1 MILETSDI
9 KNILPQKDP
18 LLLIDRAEIAEGTSV
33 FAEVFLNP
41 DWEIFKGHF
50 PGRPTLPGIYITESM
65 AQAAD
70 LILLTMPGNEKK
82 YPLFLG
88 ISRMRFLRPAYPN
101 DTLQLSAKIDCD
113 SGNGMYDCSVSA
125 SVNGKKAASGKIS
138 LALRD

>member
-1 MILETSDI
+1 MNLKKSDVI
-9 KNILPQKDP
+9 KVLPQNDP
-18 LLLIDRAEIAEGTSV
+18 ILLIDRAEVLEGVSAL
-33 FAEVFLNP
+33 AEVFLNP

-50 PGRPTLPGIYITESM
+50 PGRPMLPGIYITESM

-70 LILLTMPGNEKK
+70 LILLTIPGNEKK

-88 ISRMRFLRPAYPN
+88 ISQMRFLRPAYPG
-101 DTLQLSAKIDCD
+101 DTLLLSAQIGRDA
-113 SGNGMYDCSVSA
+113 GNGMYDCIVSA

>member
-1 MILETSDI
+1 MNLKKSDVI
-9 KNILPQKDP
+9 KILPQNDP
-18 LLLIDRAEIAEGTSV
+18 ILLIDRAEVLEGVSAL
-33 FAEVFLNP
+33 AEVFLNP

-50 PGRPTLPGIYITESM
+50 PGRPMLPGIYITESM

-70 LILLTMPGNEKK
+70 LILLTIPGNENK

-88 ISRMRFLRPAYPN
+88 ISRMRFLRPAYPD
-101 DTLQLSAKIDCD
+101 DTLQLFAKIDCD